1 MSNNLYID
9 LESKLKLD
17 TGLSSR
23 SRIARREAA
32 MALSS
37 KAEKRSNPSSPKK
50 MATDRFMPMMN
61 ENAVENHET
70 KTGTEYADLVI
81 AATQGKENSKILSFN
96 QRPKTG
102 LTSSLAP
109 RKLMVSASKS
119 AAKASC
125 KRHVDK
131 YPDRI
136 MDAPNVVNDFYCN
149 PIDWGEGDYLAVA
162 LGDECFVWSSC
173 TGNITE
179 ITNGAEQ
186 GIITSVVWIDDTNVA
201 VANASGLVSIY
212 CFETKKRIRSM
223 PGNAA
228 QVGCMSTG
236 RGDLP
241 HILTTGSRSGE
252 IINFDVRKQNPIV
265 SKFVKHEQE
274 VTGLKWNPNGQYL
287 ASGGND
293 NTVNI
298 WMNDIGTTEAQP
310 LHSLTDHMASV
321 KALAWCPWKH
331 TLLASGG
338 GTADKSVKLWN
349 ITNGAKALE
358 FDTGCQVAGIL
369 WNQEYREIITAG
381 GFPSNA
387 LSLWK
392 YPKFAL
398 VKELEG
404 HEERILCMTGSPC
417 GQKVATVGAGEQLRI
432 WDCWSSTKKAKVAA
446 KPQADIRTINIR

>member
-1 MSNNLYID
+1 MGTHPIFESDFDCLTDMSNLYID

-17 TGLSSR
+17 TGVSSR

-32 MALSS
+32 MST
-37 KAEKRSNPSSPKK
+37 KIEPKRSNPSSPKK
-50 MATDRFMPMMN
+50 YVTDRFMPMMN
-61 ENAVENHET
+61 ENAVAVTESSTQNN
-70 KTGTEYADLVI
+70 TEYADLVI
-81 AATQGKENSKILSFN
+81 AATRGKENSKILSFN

-119 AAKASC
+119 AARASC

-149 PIDWGEGDYLAVA
+149 PIDWGEGDLLAVA
-162 LGDECFVWSSC
+162 LGDECFVWNSHS
-173 TGNITE
+173 GDITE

-186 GIITSVVWIDDTNVA
+186 GIITSVVWIDDANVA

-212 CFETKKRIRSM
+212 CFETKKRIRTM

-236 RGDLP
+236 RCDLP

-252 IINFDVRKQNPIV
+252 IINFDVRQQTPII

-293 NTVNI
+293 NTENI
-298 WMNDIGTTEAQP
+298 WMNDIGADQSAP

-321 KALAWCPWKH
+321 KALAWCPWKN

-349 ITNGAKALE
+349 ITNGQKRSSLTQAAKWRA
-358 FDTGCQVAGIL
+358 FCGIKS
-369 WNQEYREIITAG
+369 TARLLPPA
-381 GFPSNA
+381 GFPRM
-387 LSLWK
+387 
-392 YPKFAL
+392 PF
-398 VKELEG
+398 
-404 HEERILCMTGSPC
+404 PC
-417 GQKVATVGAGEQLRI
+417 GSIPSSRLSRSLRATRNA
-432 WDCWSSTKKAKVAA
+432 SSA
-446 KPQADIRTINIR
+446 

>member
-32 MALSS
+32 MASSS

-173 TGNITE
+173 TGNIT
-179 ITNGAEQ
+179 
-186 GIITSVVWIDDTNVA
+186 
-201 VANASGLVSIY
+201 
-212 CFETKKRIRSM
+212 
-223 PGNAA
+223 
-228 QVGCMSTG
+228 
-236 RGDLP
+236 
-241 HILTTGSRSGE
+241 
-252 IINFDVRKQNPIV
+252 
-265 SKFVKHEQE
+265 
-274 VTGLKWNPNGQYL
+274 
-287 ASGGND
+287 
-293 NTVNI
+293 
-298 WMNDIGTTEAQP
+298 
-310 LHSLTDHMASV
+310 
-321 KALAWCPWKH
+321 
-331 TLLASGG
+331 
-338 GTADKSVKLWN
+338 
-349 ITNGAKALE
+349 
-358 FDTGCQVAGIL
+358 
-369 WNQEYREIITAG
+369 
-381 GFPSNA
+381 
-387 LSLWK
+387 
-392 YPKFAL
+392 
-398 VKELEG
+398 
-404 HEERILCMTGSPC
+404 
-417 GQKVATVGAGEQLRI
+417 
-432 WDCWSSTKKAKVAA
+432 
-446 KPQADIRTINIR
+446 